1 MRASLLRTLRT
12 AASRRTPVARPV
24 AATTTRSLA
33 SASAGNQLA
42 AMTKE
47 NPHIDVVRY
56 EHKNKKWSLNHC
68 DYFSEAVAIG
78 LLETGLQPGV
88 TLLCWEEE
96 RSFSF

>member
-1 MRASLLRTLRT
+1 M
-12 AASRRTPVARPV
+12 ARPV
-24 AATTTRSLA
+24 AATATRSLA
-33 SASAGNQLA
+33 SASAGHQLA

-78 LLETGLQPGV
+78 LLETGLQPGD
-88 TLLCWEEE
+88 TLLCWLPLHFQETVSIGEGGW
-96 RSFSF
+96 SSLVLLFV